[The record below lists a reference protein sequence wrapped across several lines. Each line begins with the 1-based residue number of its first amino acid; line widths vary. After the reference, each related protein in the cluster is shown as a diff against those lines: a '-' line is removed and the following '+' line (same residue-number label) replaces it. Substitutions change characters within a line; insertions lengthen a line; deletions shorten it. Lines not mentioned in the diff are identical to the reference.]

1 VRWIPKNNWL
11 ASEEK
16 NITEGAGWTEGLNTT
31 PVKGKEKSIDGML
44 QFLSVKERANIWCI
58 HV

>member
-1 VRWIPKNNWL
+1 MRWTPKNNWL
-11 ASEEK
+11 ASEEE

-31 PVKGKEKSIDGML
+31 LLKEKEKYIDGML
-44 QFLSVKERANIWCI
+44 QFHSVKERVNIWCI